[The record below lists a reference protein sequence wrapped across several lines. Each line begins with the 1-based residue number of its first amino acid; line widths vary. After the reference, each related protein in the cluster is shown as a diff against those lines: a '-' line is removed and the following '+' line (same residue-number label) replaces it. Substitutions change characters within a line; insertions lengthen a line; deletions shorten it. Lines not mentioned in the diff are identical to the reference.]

1 MRVLYLLFL
10 LPLGALASC
19 PAGIQLSNVPI
30 NTVFPYC
37 LKWESSTLGGC
48 AVGCGSVCVEFPGS
62 GLKGPTE
69 TTGAECELGGS
80 DNGGGDD
87 TGGGDD
93 NGGGDTGGGS
103 DWLSEQFAKQPNY
116 VALTNIGDGYVADL
130 SPGFNSLLEEAWW
143 IKRGIGDI
151 RTNTFNLNNHAVAI
165 QEKMDNMVSS
175 LDFLTGYSTESSN
188 KLDNNFNALID
199 AVNSSGSAAYE
210 IKSVLETGMSLW
222 GMDSST
228 LHSINNHA
236 AIMSGDLSAIKYMNE
251 GIGSAQI
258 NLQTQMAGD
267 LAAIKDMM
275 GNGQGSGGEGSEGID
290 YSKMPGAADNP
301 LHVAGSNY
309 ESNLC
314 QEGDNCAFDL
324 GKINKQYDDKKAE
337 LKDKYNAIKDEVT
350 EIFKFQFSGSA
361 SALKC
366 FDLYVVFGKSYQVC
380 PESDDYWQLLAALMM
395 FIFYFVALM
404 TVARR

>member
-1 MRVLYLLFL
+1 MTQGGFGRLFFIGGRVRVLYLLFL

-19 PAGIQLSNVPI
+19 PSGIQLSNVPI
-30 NTVFPYC
+30 STVFPYC
-37 LKWESSTLGGC
+37 VKWESSTLGGC
-48 AVGCGSVCVEFPGS
+48 AVSCYGVCVEFPAA

-69 TTGAECELGGS
+69 TTGAECEIG
-80 DNGGGDD
+80 GGGDND
-87 TGGGDD
+87 
-93 NGGGDTGGGS
+93 GGS
-103 DWLSEQFAKQPNY
+103 DWPSEQFAKQPNY
-116 VALTNIGDGYVADL
+116 VAITKIGDGYVSDIT
-130 SPGFNSLLEEAWW
+130 PGFNSLLEEAWW
-143 IKRGIGDI
+143 IKRGVGDI
-151 RTNTFNLNNHAVAI
+151 RTNTFNLNNHAIAI
-165 QEKMDNMVSS
+165 QERQDKMVSS
-175 LDFLTGYSTESSN
+175 LDFLLGYSTELSN

-199 AVNSSGSAAYE
+199 SVNSSGSAAYE
-210 IKSVLETGMSLW
+210 IKSMIEQSMSLSS
-222 GMDSST
+222 MDSNT
-228 LHSINNHA
+228 LHSINNWA
-236 AIMSGDLSAIKYMNE
+236 ASMSGDLSAIKYMNE

-258 NLQTQMAGD
+258 NLQTQIAGD

-314 QEGDNCAFDL
+314 QEGYNCAFDL

-366 FDLYVVFGKSYQVC
+366 FDLYVVFGKTYQVC